1 MTQRAGMFFAL
12 FGTRRFWPLCA
23 TQACTALNDNLVRN
37 ALVVLALY
45 RAGSAGPILVA
56 LAAGLFILPYMLLS
70 ASAGQLA
77 DCRDKARLIRMLKC
91 AEFALMGTA
100 ALGFVLGSVPVL
112 LVVLV
117 ALGVQASLF
126 GPLKY
131 GILPDHLR
139 PDELLTGN
147 GVIEAT
153 TFVAILVGTIAGGW
167 LVLLTDGGLT
177 ITIVGL
183 TVSVVG
189 LLSARLIPP
198 APPRTS
204 ETQVDWR
211 VLHATAAL
219 VRQARGDAA
228 IWQPILG
235 ISWFW
240 TLGATLVAEF
250 PVVVKDTLDASGHVV
265 TLFLALFSFGIGVG
279 SLLCARVLHG
289 RPSTH
294 YVPLALIGISL
305 FTWDFAMSC
314 AGAEGLTTV
323 AAIIGSPH
331 GWRIMLDLVLL
342 SMCGGFYSVPLYT
355 LIQQRA
361 EPERRAR
368 MIAAN
373 NVVNAAFM
381 VTGAVVAAGLAAA
394 GIAAT
399 RILAV
404 TALVNLVAVL
414 WSLRF
419 VPGSAL
425 LRVLRG
431 YARLFHR
438 ITITGLEH
446 YPPPGERAVVVP
458 NHLSFADG
466 PLLAAFLPD
475 QPAFAVDA
483 GFTGRW
489 WVRPF
494 LSRIATISVDP
505 LNPFAV
511 RRMIETVRRGERL
524 VVFPEGRISRSGGL
538 MKVYDGAGM
547 IADKA
552 AAKLVPVRIDGTQF
566 SRLSHLGGKVRRRW
580 FPRVRVT
587 IFPPVTLS
595 LDPLLVGRH
604 RRQMAAQALY
614 DLMVDATFAT
624 QPIDRA
630 LFTAMLDAADRH
642 GWAARVL
649 MDADRTPINYRRIL
663 LGACV
668 FGRALATK
676 TVANETVG
684 VLLPNAAGAVVA
696 FMALQAFGRVPALL
710 NLSAGA
716 EAMLTGCRTAGIRLV
731 ISSRRFAG
739 HGRIARDIE
748 RMIGG
753 VDFIWLEDERA
764 LLGWRAKL
772 RGWCDAW
779 LARRLPGCRIA
790 ADAPAVVLFTS
801 GTEGVPK
808 GVVLSHRNILANCA
822 QAYAVIDFTSAD
834 LVFNAM
840 PMFHAFGLTVGTLLP
855 LLFGVPV
862 FLYPTPLHYRLV
874 PELIYA
880 YDATV
885 VFGTDTFLVGWARYA
900 HPYDFR
906 SVRYLL
912 AGAER
917 LKETTRRLYAE
928 RFGVRVLEGYGA
940 TETAP
945 VLSINTPL
953 RNVPGS
959 VGRFLPGVTWRI
971 EPVEGI
977 ATGGRL
983 WVQAPNVMLGY
994 YRVSAPGVLEAP
1006 ADGWYDTGDIV
1017 EVDASGFVWI
1027 KDRARRFAKIG
1038 GELVPMTVGE
1048 ALADSIW
1055 PGEAHAVIAL
1065 EDPRSG
1071 QRLILATSCRS
1082 ATVDTL
1088 LEAARKQGLPAIV
1101 VPRRI
1106 VFVEHLPRLGSG
1118 KIDYPAVQQVVESE

>member
-77 DCRDKARLIRMLKC
+77 DCRDKARLIRILKC

-710 NLSAGA
+710 NL
-716 EAMLTGCRTAGIRLV
+716 TRGCR
-731 ISSRRFAG
+731 
-739 HGRIARDIE
+739 
-748 RMIGG
+748 
-753 VDFIWLEDERA
+753 
-764 LLGWRAKL
+764 
-772 RGWCDAW
+772 
-779 LARRLPGCRIA
+779 
-790 ADAPAVVLFTS
+790 
-801 GTEGVPK
+801 
-808 GVVLSHRNILANCA
+808 
-822 QAYAVIDFTSAD
+822 
-834 LVFNAM
+834 
-840 PMFHAFGLTVGTLLP
+840 
-855 LLFGVPV
+855 
-862 FLYPTPLHYRLV
+862 
-874 PELIYA
+874 
-880 YDATV
+880 
-885 VFGTDTFLVGWARYA
+885 
-900 HPYDFR
+900 
-906 SVRYLL
+906 
-912 AGAER
+912 GA
-917 LKETTRRLYAE
+917 
-928 RFGVRVLEGYGA
+928 
-940 TETAP
+940 
-945 VLSINTPL
+945 
-953 RNVPGS
+953 
-959 VGRFLPGVTWRI
+959 
-971 EPVEGI
+971 
-977 ATGGRL
+977 
-983 WVQAPNVMLGY
+983 
-994 YRVSAPGVLEAP
+994 
-1006 ADGWYDTGDIV
+1006 
-1017 EVDASGFVWI
+1017 
-1027 KDRARRFAKIG
+1027 
-1038 GELVPMTVGE
+1038 
-1048 ALADSIW
+1048 
-1055 PGEAHAVIAL
+1055 
-1065 EDPRSG
+1065 
-1071 QRLILATSCRS
+1071 C
-1082 ATVDTL
+1082 
-1088 LEAARKQGLPAIV
+1088 
-1101 VPRRI
+1101 
-1106 VFVEHLPRLGSG
+1106 
-1118 KIDYPAVQQVVESE
+1118 